1 MKASETSIRIHPV
14 RRHPL
19 AVGLAALCAAAA
31 PFTVDAGTV
40 TAVPY
45 PAALVHARA
54 VAARLGVDWPSG
66 RSPSTAP
73 PVTNCNDS
81 GPGSLR
87 DAVDNAADD
96 DIIDLTQLTCSHITL
111 TTGAILVGQD
121 HLFIVGPGRNKLAID
136 GGGIQSSGVF
146 RQLGSGGLYLSDM
159 TIENGWKYGTTAD
172 ARGGCVYSLGN
183 LVLSDSTVSDCF
195 STATAFPYAS
205 VGGAIYT
212 YGSTTLLN
220 SRIIGS
226 TADSNDYATG
236 GGIFALG
243 GLTSFYSQI
252 SGNRAIGINSWGG
265 GVFARGGSYVAYTEI
280 SGNYALNEGGAA
292 FEDNYGVPSVM
303 RDSTVSGNTAGSKV
317 GGVDSRAKISIYNS
331 TIAFNQSYYWTD
343 GAGGFWAAGLEVNN
357 GGSLLYSSIVSN
369 NTIPGV
375 GTPGDIM
382 DLSGPVAGIGGAD
395 DIIMEFNIGVP
406 ASSDHG
412 DPGLLPL
419 GYNGGPTRTQIPTAV
434 EALYGDN
441 VANLIWDQRGPG
453 FPRVTDGIT
462 IGAYQPNPDVIFL
475 NGFD

>member
-1 MKASETSIRIHPV
+1 MTDGSTPAQVQALTARREPGQPTS
-14 RRHPL
+14 
-19 AVGLAALCAAAA
+19 
-31 PFTVDAGTV
+31 
-40 TAVPY
+40 
-45 PAALVHARA
+45 
-54 VAARLGVDWPSG
+54 

-81 GPGSLR
+81 GTGSLR
-87 DAVDNAADD
+87 DAITNAADN
-96 DIIDLTQLTCSHITL
+96 DIIDMTHLTCSRITL
-111 TTGAILVGQD
+111 TTGAFLIGVD
-121 HLFIVGPGRNKLAID
+121 HLFIVGPGRNDLTID
-136 GGGIQSSGVF
+136 GGGIQGIGVF
-146 RQLGSGGLYLSDM
+146 DDFGSGRLYLSDM
-159 TIENGWKYGTTAD
+159 TIENGWKYETTTD
-172 ARGGCVYSLGN
+172 AKGGCIYSAGN
-183 LVLSDSTVSDCF
+183 LVLGDSSVNNCF
-195 STATAFPYAS
+195 STAETFPYAS

-212 YGSTTLLN
+212 HGSTTLLY
-220 SRIIGS
+220 SRITNS
-226 TADSNDYATG
+226 TAESNDYATG
-236 GGIFALG
+236 GGIFAYG
-243 GLTSFYSQI
+243 GLTSFNSQV
-252 SGNRAIGINSWGG
+252 SGNRALGTNSWGG

-280 SGNYALNEGGAA
+280 SGNYARNEGGAA

-343 GAGGFWAAGLEVNN
+343 GAGDFWAAGLEVNN